1 MKVGDLVK
9 IRDGGSGLIYDGEYI
24 SPDAIG
30 IVVAEPST
38 ACFQKGGALP
48 SMWVQWPGRGDW
60 DSMEIE
66 DLEIVSAGR

>member
-9 IRDGGSGLIYDGEYI
+9 IREGGSGLVWDGEI
-24 SPDAIG
+24 PPDAVG
-30 IVVAEPST
+30 IVVEEPST

-48 SMWVQWPGRGDW
+48 SMWVQWPGRDDW

-66 DLEIVSAGR
+66 DLEIVSESR

>member
-1 MKVGDLVK
+1 MKVGDWVR
-9 IRDGGSGLIYDGEYI
+9 IMDGGSGLVHGGEI
-24 SPDAIG
+24 PPDAIA

-66 DLEIVSAGR
+66 DLEVVSESR

>member
-1 MKVGDLVK
+1 VQVGDLVR
-9 IRDGGSGLIYDGEYI
+9 ILDGWSGLVCDGEI
-24 SPDAIG
+24 PPGAIG

-60 DSMEIE
+60 DSMEIR
-66 DLEIVSAGR
+66 DLEIVSASR

>member
-1 MKVGDLVK
+1 MQVGDLVR
-9 IRDGGSGLIYDGEYI
+9 IMDGGSGLVHDGENI

-38 ACFQKGGALP
+38 ACFQKGGAMP
-48 SMWVQWPGRGDW
+48 SMWVQWPERGDW

>member
-9 IRDGGSGLIYDGEYI
+9 IRDGGSGLVYDGENI

-30 IVVAEPST
+30 VVVAEPST
-38 ACFQKGGALP
+38 ACFQKGGAMP
-48 SMWVQWPGRGDW
+48 SMWVQWPYRVDW

-66 DLEIVSAGR
+66 DLEIISASR

>member
-9 IRDGGSGLIYDGEYI
+9 IREGGTGLVWNGEI
-24 SPDAIG
+24 PPDAVG
-30 IVVAEPST
+30 IVVEEPST

-48 SMWVQWPGRGDW
+48 SMWVQWPDRKDW

-66 DLEIVSAGR
+66 DLQVIS